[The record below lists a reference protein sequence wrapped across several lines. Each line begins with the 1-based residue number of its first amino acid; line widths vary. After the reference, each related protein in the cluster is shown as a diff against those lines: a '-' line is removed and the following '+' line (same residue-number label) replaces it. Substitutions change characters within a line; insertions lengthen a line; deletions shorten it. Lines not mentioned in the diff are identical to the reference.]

1 MAQGKNRTMSHN
13 GNASQSQKENSRS
26 EPILPKYAPF
36 VHSLLSSHGDRC
48 SKQQLVAFLEAEDKF
63 HYSNY
68 ENHRR

>member
-1 MAQGKNRTMSHN
+1 MTHN
-13 GNASQSQKENSRS
+13 GDASQNHKENSRS

-63 HYSNY
+63 HYPSY